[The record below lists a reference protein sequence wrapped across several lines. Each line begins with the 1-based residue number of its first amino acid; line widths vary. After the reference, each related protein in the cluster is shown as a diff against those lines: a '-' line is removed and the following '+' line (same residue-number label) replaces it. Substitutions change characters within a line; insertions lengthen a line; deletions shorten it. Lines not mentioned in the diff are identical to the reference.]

1 MVNTAMTGGSG
12 ATAIGQAAVIAVAIA
27 GATPVVSVGLWSARP
42 SPAPARWR
50 QRLSWATLGLAGARD
65 AVGMR
70 IRPLP
75 AAGVSAALAL
85 SGTGTAS

>member
-27 GATPVVSVGLWSARP
+27 GAP
-42 SPAPARWR
+42 
-50 QRLSWATLGLAGARD
+50 
-65 AVGMR
+65 
-70 IRPLP
+70 
-75 AAGVSAALAL
+75 LAL